1 MDDLWRWQRRSWA
14 EFCKVTLVMALLA
27 QSNRVRL
34 IAASPIFYRPEHR
47 RGEWL
52 MHDDPIAVVAH
63 ADRGWVAEILSGDS
77 DDVPDRMKELGA
89 AVWLRISNHAGGD
102 YKYLPI
108 WTIHTL
114 CEGVSLADLVESANE
129 SYHFLRDKTALAGG
143 IFCLSHVS
151 QQDERSEERSVGKE
165 CVRQGRSQGRPD
177 P

>member
-77 DDVPDRMKELGA
+77 DDVPDR
-89 AVWLRISNHAGGD
+89 
-102 YKYLPI
+102 
-108 WTIHTL
+108 
-114 CEGVSLADLVESANE
+114 
-129 SYHFLRDKTALAGG
+129 
-143 IFCLSHVS
+143 
-151 QQDERSEERSVGKE
+151 RSEENTSELQPIMRISYAVFCLKKKKTTSVIL
-165 CVRQGRSQGRPD
+165 
-177 P
+177 